1 MSRTFL
7 AALAIGALVGC
18 GPAVRAAGDET
29 VATVGDKKITRAQLE
44 DEVRAKLIELET
56 QRYDTLREG
65 LDGLIAQELLKR
77 EAAARSTTP
86 EALTTDEIDKKTAEP
101 SDQDIQ
107 KVYDDN
113 KSQLGGQTLEQVKP
127 RIVQYLKGQ
136 KQEERRAAYI
146 DELKKKYPTTVSL
159 KPPVV
164 DVATAGRPERGGKGA
179 AVTIIE
185 FSDYQ
190 CPFCKKA
197 EDVVDQV
204 MKNYGDRVK
213 LVYRNYPL
221 PFHPN
226 ARPASEAAACA
237 NAQGKFW
244 EYHSKLFHG
253 DGLEADKLKTYA
265 DQVGL
270 DRKKF
275 DDCLE
280 KKPFKAEIDKDMK
293 DGEKAGV
300 TGTPAFFINGRM
312 LSGAQPFEKFKE
324 VIDDELASKKAS

>member
-1 MSRTFL
+1 MSRTFV
-7 AALAIGALVGC
+7 ATLAIAGFLAL
-18 GPAVRAAGDET
+18 GPAVRAADDV

-44 DEVRAKLIELET
+44 DEIRAKLIELDN
-56 QRYDTLREG
+56 QRYDALREG
-65 LDGLIAQELLKR
+65 LDGMIAQELLKR
-77 EAAARSTTP
+77 EAAARGTTP
-86 EALTTDEIDKKTAEP
+86 EALTTEEIEKKAPEP
-101 SDQDIQ
+101 SDADIQ
-107 KVYDDN
+107 KVYDEN
-113 KSQLGGQTLEQVKP
+113 KAQLGGQTLEQIKP

-136 KQEERRAAYI
+136 KQDERRTAFIA
-146 DELKKKYPTTVSL
+146 ELKKKYPTTVAL

-164 DVATAGRPERGGKGA
+164 DVAAAGRPERGPKNA
-179 AVTIIE
+179 SVTIIE

-190 CPFCKKA
+190 CPFCQKA

-204 MKNYGDRVK
+204 MKTYADKIR
-213 LVYRNYPL
+213 LVYRDYPL
-221 PFHPN
+221 LFHPN

-244 EYHSKLFHG
+244 EYHAKLFHG
-253 DGLEADKLKTYA
+253 DGLEPEKLKTYA

-280 KKPFKAEIDKDMK
+280 KKPFKAEIDKDVK

-300 TGTPAFFINGRM
+300 NGTPAFFINGRM

-324 VIDDELASKKAS
+324 VIDDELATATKS

>member
-1 MSRTFL
+1 MSRTFV
-7 AALAIGALVGC
+7 ATLAIAGFLAL
-18 GPAVRAAGDET
+18 GPAVRAADDV

-44 DEVRAKLIELET
+44 DEIRAKLIELDN
-56 QRYDTLREG
+56 QRYDALREG
-65 LDGLIAQELLKR
+65 LDGMIAQELLKR
-77 EAAARSTTP
+77 EATARGTTP
-86 EALTTDEIDKKTAEP
+86 EALTADEIDKKAPDP
-101 SDQDIQ
+101 SDADIQ
-107 KVYDDN
+107 KVYDEN
-113 KSQLGGQTLEQVKP
+113 KAQLGGQTLEQIKP

-136 KQEERRAAYI
+136 KQDERRTAFIA
-146 DELKKKYPTTVSL
+146 ELKKKYPTSVAL
-159 KPPVV
+159 KPTVV
-164 DVATAGRPERGGKGA
+164 DVAAAGRPERGPKNA
-179 AVTIIE
+179 SVTIIE

-190 CPFCKKA
+190 CPFCQKA

-204 MKNYGDRVK
+204 MKTYADKVR
-213 LVYRNYPL
+213 LVYRDYPL

-244 EYHSKLFHG
+244 EYHAKLFHG
-253 DGLEADKLKTYA
+253 DGLEPEKLKTYA

-280 KKPFKAEIDKDMK
+280 KKPFKAEIDKDVK

-300 TGTPAFFINGRM
+300 NGTPAFFINGRM

-324 VIDDELASKKAS
+324 VIDDELATATKS

>member
-1 MSRTFL
+1 MSRTFV
-7 AALAIGALVGC
+7 ATLAIAGFLAL
-18 GPAVRAAGDET
+18 GPAVRAADDV
-29 VATVGDKKITRAQLE
+29 VATVGDMKITRAQLE
-44 DEVRAKLIELET
+44 DEIRAKLIELDN
-56 QRYDTLREG
+56 QRYDALREG
-65 LDGLIAQELLKR
+65 LDGMIAQELLKR
-77 EAAARSTTP
+77 EAAARGTTP
-86 EALTTDEIDKKTAEP
+86 EALTTEEIEKKAPEP
-101 SDQDIQ
+101 SDADIQ
-107 KVYDDN
+107 KVYDEN
-113 KSQLGGQTLEQVKP
+113 KAQLGGQTLEQIKP

-136 KQEERRAAYI
+136 KQDERRTAFIA
-146 DELKKKYPTTVSL
+146 ELKKKYPTSVAL

-164 DVATAGRPERGGKGA
+164 DVAAAGRPERGPKNA
-179 AVTIIE
+179 SVTIIE

-190 CPFCKKA
+190 CPFCQKA

-204 MKNYGDRVK
+204 MKTYADKVR
-213 LVYRNYPL
+213 LVYRDYPL

-244 EYHSKLFHG
+244 EYHAKLFHG
-253 DGLEADKLKTYA
+253 DGLEPEKLKTYA

-280 KKPFKAEIDKDMK
+280 KKPFKAEIDKDVK

-300 TGTPAFFINGRM
+300 NGTPAFFINGRM

-324 VIDDELASKKAS
+324 VIDDELATATKS

>member
-1 MSRTFL
+1 MSRTFV
-7 AALAIGALVGC
+7 ATLAIAGFLAL
-18 GPAVRAAGDET
+18 GPAVRAADDV

-44 DEVRAKLIELET
+44 DEIRAKLIELDS
-56 QRYDTLREG
+56 QRYDALREG
-65 LDGLIAQELLKR
+65 LDGMIAQELLKR
-77 EAAARSTTP
+77 EATARGTTP
-86 EALTTDEIDKKTAEP
+86 EALTADEIDKKTPDP
-101 SDQDIQ
+101 SDADIQ
-107 KVYDDN
+107 KVYDEN
-113 KSQLGGQTLEQVKP
+113 KAQLGGQTLEQIKP

-136 KQEERRAAYI
+136 KQDERRTAFIA
-146 DELKKKYPTTVSL
+146 ELKKKYPTSVAL

-164 DVATAGRPERGGKGA
+164 DVAAAGRPERGPKNA
-179 AVTIIE
+179 SVTIIE

-190 CPFCKKA
+190 CPFCQKA

-204 MKNYGDRVK
+204 MKTYADKVR
-213 LVYRNYPL
+213 LVYRDYPL

-244 EYHSKLFHG
+244 EYHAKLFHG
-253 DGLEADKLKTYA
+253 DGLEPEKLKTYA

-280 KKPFKAEIDKDMK
+280 KKPFKAEIDKDVK

-300 TGTPAFFINGRM
+300 NGTPAFFINGRM

-324 VIDDELASKKAS
+324 VIDDELATATKS

>member
-1 MSRTFL
+1 MSRTFV
-7 AALAIGALVGC
+7 ATLAIAGFLAL
-18 GPAVRAAGDET
+18 GPAVRAADDV

-44 DEVRAKLIELET
+44 DEIRAKLIELDN
-56 QRYDTLREG
+56 QRYDALREG
-65 LDGLIAQELLKR
+65 LDGMIAQELLKR
-77 EAAARSTTP
+77 EAAARGTTP
-86 EALTTDEIDKKTAEP
+86 EALTTEEIEKKAPEP
-101 SDQDIQ
+101 SDADIQ
-107 KVYDDN
+107 KVYDEN
-113 KSQLGGQTLEQVKP
+113 KAQLGGQTLEQIKP

-136 KQEERRAAYI
+136 KQDERRTAFIA
-146 DELKKKYPTTVSL
+146 ELKKKYPTSVAL

-164 DVATAGRPERGGKGA
+164 DVAAAGRPERGPKNA
-179 AVTIIE
+179 SVTIIE

-190 CPFCKKA
+190 CPFCQKA

-204 MKNYGDRVK
+204 MKTYADKVR
-213 LVYRNYPL
+213 LVYRDYPL

-244 EYHSKLFHG
+244 EYHAKLFHG
-253 DGLEADKLKTYA
+253 DGLEPEKLKTYA

-280 KKPFKAEIDKDMK
+280 KKPFKAEIDKDVK

-300 TGTPAFFINGRM
+300 NGTPAFFINGRM

-324 VIDDELASKKAS
+324 VIDDELATATKS

>member
-1 MSRTFL
+1 MSRTFV
-7 AALAIGALVGC
+7 ATLAIAGFLAL
-18 GPAVRAAGDET
+18 GPAVRAADDV

-44 DEVRAKLIELET
+44 DEIRAKLIELDN
-56 QRYDTLREG
+56 QRYDALREG
-65 LDGLIAQELLKR
+65 LDGMIAQELLKR
-77 EAAARSTTP
+77 EAAARGTTP
-86 EALTTDEIDKKTAEP
+86 EALTTEEIEKKAPEP
-101 SDQDIQ
+101 SDADIQ
-107 KVYDDN
+107 KVYDEN
-113 KSQLGGQTLEQVKP
+113 KAQLGGQTLEQIKP

-136 KQEERRAAYI
+136 KQDERRTAFIA
-146 DELKKKYPTTVSL
+146 ELKKKYPTSVAL

-164 DVATAGRPERGGKGA
+164 DVAAAGRPERGPKNA
-179 AVTIIE
+179 SVTIIE

-190 CPFCKKA
+190 CPFCQKA

-204 MKNYGDRVK
+204 MKTYTDKVR
-213 LVYRNYPL
+213 LVYRDYPL

-244 EYHSKLFHG
+244 EYHAKLFHG
-253 DGLEADKLKTYA
+253 DGLEPEKLKTYA

-280 KKPFKAEIDKDMK
+280 KKPFKAEIDKDVK

-300 TGTPAFFINGRM
+300 NGTPAFFINGRM

-324 VIDDELASKKAS
+324 VIDDELATATKS

>member
-1 MSRTFL
+1 MSRTFV
-7 AALAIGALVGC
+7 ATLAIAGFLAL
-18 GPAVRAAGDET
+18 GPAVRAADEV

-44 DEVRAKLIELET
+44 DEIRAKLIELDN
-56 QRYDTLREG
+56 QRYDALREG
-65 LDGLIAQELLKR
+65 LDGMIAQELLKR
-77 EAAARSTTP
+77 EAAARGTTP
-86 EALTTDEIDKKTAEP
+86 EALTTEEIEKKAPEP
-101 SDQDIQ
+101 SDADIQ
-107 KVYDDN
+107 KVYDEN
-113 KSQLGGQTLEQVKP
+113 KAQLGGQTLEQIKP

-136 KQEERRAAYI
+136 KQDERRTAFIA
-146 DELKKKYPTTVSL
+146 ELKKKYPTSVAL

-164 DVATAGRPERGGKGA
+164 DVAAAGRPERGPKNA
-179 AVTIIE
+179 SVTIIE

-190 CPFCKKA
+190 CPFCQKA

-204 MKNYGDRVK
+204 MKTYADKVR
-213 LVYRNYPL
+213 LVYRDYPL
-221 PFHPN
+221 SFHPN

-244 EYHSKLFHG
+244 EYHAKLFHG
-253 DGLEADKLKTYA
+253 DGLEPEKLKTYA

-280 KKPFKAEIDKDMK
+280 KKPFKAEIDKDVK

-300 TGTPAFFINGRM
+300 NGTPAFFINGRM

-324 VIDDELASKKAS
+324 VIDDELATATKS

>member
-1 MSRTFL
+1 MSRTFV
-7 AALAIGALVGC
+7 ATLAIAGFLAL
-18 GPAVRAAGDET
+18 GPAVRAADDV

-44 DEVRAKLIELET
+44 DEIRAKLIELDN
-56 QRYDTLREG
+56 QRYDALREG
-65 LDGLIAQELLKR
+65 LDGMIAQELLKR
-77 EAAARSTTP
+77 EAAARGTTP
-86 EALTTDEIDKKTAEP
+86 EALTTEEIEKKAPEP
-101 SDQDIQ
+101 SDADIQ
-107 KVYDDN
+107 KVYDEN
-113 KSQLGGQTLEQVKP
+113 KAQLGGQTLEQIKP

-136 KQEERRAAYI
+136 KQDERRTAFIA
-146 DELKKKYPTTVSL
+146 ELKKKYPTSVAL

-164 DVATAGRPERGGKGA
+164 DVAAAGRPERGPKNA
-179 AVTIIE
+179 SVTIIE

-190 CPFCKKA
+190 CPFCQKA

-204 MKNYGDRVK
+204 MKTYGDKIR
-213 LVYRNYPL
+213 LVYRDYPL

-244 EYHSKLFHG
+244 EYHAKLFHG
-253 DGLEADKLKTYA
+253 DGLEPEKLKTYA

-280 KKPFKAEIDKDMK
+280 KKPFKAEIDKDVK

-300 TGTPAFFINGRM
+300 NGTPAFFINGRM

-324 VIDDELASKKAS
+324 VIDDELATATKS

>member
-1 MSRTFL
+1 MSRTFV
-7 AALAIGALVGC
+7 ATLAIAGFLAL
-18 GPAVRAAGDET
+18 GPAVRAADDV

-44 DEVRAKLIELET
+44 DEIRAKLIELDN
-56 QRYDTLREG
+56 QRYDALREG
-65 LDGLIAQELLKR
+65 LDGMIAQELLKR
-77 EAAARSTTP
+77 EAAARGTTP
-86 EALTTDEIDKKTAEP
+86 EALTTEEIEKKAPEP
-101 SDQDIQ
+101 SDADIQ
-107 KVYDDN
+107 KVYDEN
-113 KSQLGGQTLEQVKP
+113 KAQLGGQTLEQIKP

-136 KQEERRAAYI
+136 KQDERRTAFIA
-146 DELKKKYPTTVSL
+146 ELKKKYPTTVAL

-164 DVATAGRPERGGKGA
+164 DVAAAGRPERGPKNA
-179 AVTIIE
+179 SVTIIE

-190 CPFCKKA
+190 CPFCQKA

-204 MKNYGDRVK
+204 MKTYADKVR
-213 LVYRNYPL
+213 LVYRDYPL

-244 EYHSKLFHG
+244 EYHAKLFHG
-253 DGLEADKLKTYA
+253 DGLEPEKLKTYA

-280 KKPFKAEIDKDMK
+280 KKPFKAEIDKDVK

-300 TGTPAFFINGRM
+300 NGTPAFFINGRM

-324 VIDDELASKKAS
+324 VIDDELATATKS

>member
-1 MSRTFL
+1 MSRTFV
-7 AALAIGALVGC
+7 ATLAIAGFLAL
-18 GPAVRAAGDET
+18 GPAVRAADDV

-44 DEVRAKLIELET
+44 DEIRAKLIELDN
-56 QRYDTLREG
+56 QRYDALREG
-65 LDGLIAQELLKR
+65 LDGMIAQELLKR
-77 EAAARSTTP
+77 EAAARGTTP
-86 EALTTDEIDKKTAEP
+86 EALTTEEIEKKAPEP
-101 SDQDIQ
+101 SDADIQ
-107 KVYDDN
+107 KVYDEN
-113 KSQLGGQTLEQVKP
+113 KAQLGGQTLEQIKP

-136 KQEERRAAYI
+136 KQDERRTAFIA
-146 DELKKKYPTTVSL
+146 ELKKKYPTSVAL

-164 DVATAGRPERGGKGA
+164 DVAAAGRPERGPKNA
-179 AVTIIE
+179 SVTIIE

-190 CPFCKKA
+190 CPFCQKA

-204 MKNYGDRVK
+204 MKTYADKIR
-213 LVYRNYPL
+213 LVYRDYPL

-244 EYHSKLFHG
+244 EYHAKLFHG
-253 DGLEADKLKTYA
+253 DGLEPEKLKTYA

-280 KKPFKAEIDKDMK
+280 KKPFKAEIDKDVK

-300 TGTPAFFINGRM
+300 NGTPAFFINGRM

-324 VIDDELASKKAS
+324 VIDDELATATKS

>member
-1 MSRTFL
+1 MSRTFV
-7 AALAIGALVGC
+7 ATLAIAGFLAF
-18 GPAVRAAGDET
+18 GPAVRAADDV

-44 DEVRAKLIELET
+44 DEIRAKLIELDN
-56 QRYDTLREG
+56 QRYDALREG
-65 LDGLIAQELLKR
+65 LDGMIAQELLKR
-77 EAAARSTTP
+77 EAAARGTTP
-86 EALTTDEIDKKTAEP
+86 EALTTEEIEKKAPEP
-101 SDQDIQ
+101 SDADIQ
-107 KVYDDN
+107 KVYDEN
-113 KSQLGGQTLEQVKP
+113 KAQLGGQTLEQIKP

-136 KQEERRAAYI
+136 KQDERRTAFIA
-146 DELKKKYPTTVSL
+146 ELKKKYPTSVAL

-164 DVATAGRPERGGKGA
+164 DVAAAGRPERGPKNA
-179 AVTIIE
+179 SVTIIE

-190 CPFCKKA
+190 CPFCQKA

-204 MKNYGDRVK
+204 MKTYADKVR
-213 LVYRNYPL
+213 LVYRDYPL

-244 EYHSKLFHG
+244 EYHAKLFHG
-253 DGLEADKLKTYA
+253 DGLEPEKLKTYA

-280 KKPFKAEIDKDMK
+280 KKPFKAEIDKDVK

-300 TGTPAFFINGRM
+300 NGTPAFFINGRM

-324 VIDDELASKKAS
+324 VIDDELATATKS

>member
-1 MSRTFL
+1 MSRTFV
-7 AALAIGALVGC
+7 ATLAIAGFLAL
-18 GPAVRAAGDET
+18 GPAVRAADDV

-44 DEVRAKLIELET
+44 DEIRAKLIELDN
-56 QRYDTLREG
+56 QRYDALREG
-65 LDGLIAQELLKR
+65 LDGMIAQELLKR
-77 EAAARSTTP
+77 EAAARGTTP
-86 EALTTDEIDKKTAEP
+86 EALTTEEIEKKAPEP
-101 SDQDIQ
+101 SDADIQ
-107 KVYDDN
+107 KVYDEN
-113 KSQLGGQTLEQVKP
+113 KAQLGGQTLEQIKP

-136 KQEERRAAYI
+136 KQDERRTAFIA
-146 DELKKKYPTTVSL
+146 ELKKKYPTSVAL

-164 DVATAGRPERGGKGA
+164 DVAAAGRPERGPKNA
-179 AVTIIE
+179 SVTIIE

-190 CPFCKKA
+190 CPFCQKA

-204 MKNYGDRVK
+204 MKTYADKVR
-213 LVYRNYPL
+213 LVYRDYPL

-244 EYHSKLFHG
+244 EYHAKLFHG
-253 DGLEADKLKTYA
+253 DGLEPEKLKTYA

-280 KKPFKAEIDKDMK
+280 KKPFKAEIDKDVK

-300 TGTPAFFINGRM
+300 NGTPAFFINGRM

-324 VIDDELASKKAS
+324 VIDDELATTTKS

>member
-1 MSRTFL
+1 MSRTFV
-7 AALAIGALVGC
+7 ATLAIAGFLAL
-18 GPAVRAAGDET
+18 GPAVRAADDV

-44 DEVRAKLIELET
+44 DEIRAKLIELDN
-56 QRYDTLREG
+56 QRYDALREG
-65 LDGLIAQELLKR
+65 LDGMIAQELLKR
-77 EAAARSTTP
+77 EAAARGTTP
-86 EALTTDEIDKKTAEP
+86 EALTTEEIEKKAPEP
-101 SDQDIQ
+101 SDADIQ
-107 KVYDDN
+107 KVYDEN
-113 KSQLGGQTLEQVKP
+113 KAQLGGQTLEQIKP

-136 KQEERRAAYI
+136 KQDERRTAFIA
-146 DELKKKYPTTVSL
+146 ELKKKYPTSVAL

-164 DVATAGRPERGGKGA
+164 DVAAAGRPERGPKNA
-179 AVTIIE
+179 SVTIIE

-190 CPFCKKA
+190 CPFCQKA

-204 MKNYGDRVK
+204 MKTYADKVR
-213 LVYRNYPL
+213 LVYRDYPL

-244 EYHSKLFHG
+244 EYHAKLFHG
-253 DGLEADKLKTYA
+253 DGLEPEKLKTYA

-280 KKPFKAEIDKDMK
+280 KKPFKTEIDKDVK

-300 TGTPAFFINGRM
+300 NGTPAFFINGRM

-324 VIDDELASKKAS
+324 VIDDELATATKS

>member
-1 MSRTFL
+1 MSRTFV
-7 AALAIGALVGC
+7 ATLAIAGFLAL
-18 GPAVRAAGDET
+18 GPAVRAADDV

-44 DEVRAKLIELET
+44 DEIRAKLIELDN
-56 QRYDTLREG
+56 QRYDALREG
-65 LDGLIAQELLKR
+65 LDGMIAQELLKR
-77 EAAARSTTP
+77 EATARGTTP
-86 EALTTDEIDKKTAEP
+86 EALTADEIDKKAPDP
-101 SDQDIQ
+101 SDADIQ
-107 KVYDDN
+107 KVYDEN
-113 KSQLGGQTLEQVKP
+113 KAQLGGQTLEQIKP

-136 KQEERRAAYI
+136 KQDERRTAFIA
-146 DELKKKYPTTVSL
+146 ELKKKYPTTVAL

-164 DVATAGRPERGGKGA
+164 DVAAAGRPERGPKNA
-179 AVTIIE
+179 SVTIIE

-190 CPFCKKA
+190 CPFCQKA

-204 MKNYGDRVK
+204 MKTYADKVR
-213 LVYRNYPL
+213 LVYRDYPL

-244 EYHSKLFHG
+244 EYHAKLFHG
-253 DGLEADKLKTYA
+253 DGLEPEKLKTYA

-280 KKPFKAEIDKDMK
+280 KKPFKAEIDKDVK

-300 TGTPAFFINGRM
+300 NGTPAFFINGRM

-324 VIDDELASKKAS
+324 VIDDELATATKS